1 MNGQIIPKFMLI
13 LDQWFSASELLTI
26 WVRWFFWCG
35 AWLMHHRML
44 SSISGL
50 HPLHAC
56 MHAKSL
62 QSCPTLCDRMDCSPA
77 GSSFHGILQAR
88 ILEWIAMP
96 SSRGSFWT
104 RNLTYVSYTAG
115 GFSITEPPGK
125 PHPLHAPSQ
134 LWQTKVSLFIAKCLL
149 RQNCPWLR
157 TTVLGLWTHS
167 VLEIYLVI
175 NDNILERHHNKMS
188 F

>member
-1 MNGQIIPKFMLI
+1 MNGQIIPTFMLI

-35 AWLMHHRML
+35 AWLMHHRTL

-56 MHAKSL
+56 MHAKLL

-88 ILEWIAMP
+88 ILEWTAMP
-96 SSRGSFWT
+96 SSRGSSWT
-104 RNLTYVSYTAG
+104 RHLTYVSCTAG
-115 GFSITEPPGK
+115 GFFTTEPPGK
-125 PHPLHAPSQ
+125 PSPTTCSQ
-134 LWQTKVSLFIAKCLL
+134 SILTKKVSLFIAKCLL
-149 RQNCPWLR
+149 RQNCPRLR

-175 NDNILERHHNKMS
+175 NDNILDRHHNKMS